1 MSGRPD
7 LRLYS
12 FFAVTLT
19 GLISFRFEP
28 DFSFFVVRYTCGYA
42 AEGGEVSE
50 LKKRL
55 KSGQR

>member
-1 MSGRPD
+1 MCS
-7 LRLYS
+7 RL
-12 FFAVTLT
+12 AD
-19 GLISFRFEP
+19 IRIWP

-42 AEGGEVSE
+42 SEVSEVSE